1 MAHCQ
6 AEETTS
12 CAIGIA
18 NMNTWNFKPFILRI
32 NQDWMKPITTLRR
45 HCKHSYKSTW

>member
-18 NMNTWNFKPFILRI
+18 NMNTWNFKHFIQEI
-32 NQDWMKPITTLRR
+32 IKIEWNQCKP
-45 HCKHSYKSTW
+45 